1 MMNIFR
7 ADTTDY
13 GKAVLIN
20 LEQISHVYSY
30 EKKLTVHMKN
40 GNIVNIESYHYEKL
54 LKQLQ
59 KGNTDE

>member
-1 MMNIFR
+1 MNIFR

-20 LEQISHVYSY
+20 LEQVSHVFLY

-40 GNIVNIESYHYEKL
+40 GNIINIESYHYENL

-59 KGNTDE
+59 KGNKDE

>member
-1 MMNIFR
+1 MSIFR

-20 LEQISHVYSY
+20 LEQVSHVFSY
-30 EKKLTVHMKN
+30 EQKLTVHMKN
-40 GNIVNIESYHYEKL
+40 GNIINIENYHYENL

-59 KGNTDE
+59 KGNKDE